1 MFSAIWFF
9 AVLIGACVLLWTLRA
24 RDIRAGLPSDQV
36 KRNMQKRMPIALGAM
51 VAAIT
56 PTLFGQ

>member
-1 MFSAIWFF
+1 MFA
-9 AVLIGACVLLWTLRA
+9 AAVLLWTLRA
-24 RDIRAGLPSDQV
+24 RDIRAGLPADEV